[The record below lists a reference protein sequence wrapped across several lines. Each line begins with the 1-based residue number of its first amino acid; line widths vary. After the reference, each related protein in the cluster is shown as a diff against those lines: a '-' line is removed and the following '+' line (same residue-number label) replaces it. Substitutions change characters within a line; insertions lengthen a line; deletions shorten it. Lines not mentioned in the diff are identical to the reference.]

1 MTQAILTYNGC
12 LFVLTLGILVIL
24 NRVKDERPITWVF
37 TLGIT
42 QVFILFLAAILYPLD
57 GFGRLQL
64 LAWGFF
70 LQLPVFLTGSLILVF
85 KISRRFAILLLG
97 LIVLILGIAVDAFLI
112 EPQWLEVTEIT
123 LVSPKL
129 DQTVKVIVI
138 ADIQTDHPGSYESR
152 VLEFTAAE
160 DPDLVL
166 MAGDYLQISDPET
179 YQIAVEEFR
188 IIFQSTQIDPPLGI
202 FAVRGNVDHPD
213 WTEIFQVSEVHTF
226 ESTISLDLGP
236 LILTGMSWRDS
247 ENPGITVQG
256 SDKYHL
262 VLGHSPNFSLGNIQ
276 ADLLI
281 AGHTHG
287 GQFQLPGIGPI
298 LTLSLVPREW
308 ASGLTEIAPDQFL
321 LVSRGIG
328 LERGAAPRMRFLC
341 RPELIILHLEPAQ

>member
-1 MTQAILTYNGC
+1 
-12 LFVLTLGILVIL
+12 
-24 NRVKDERPITWVF
+24 
-37 TLGIT
+37 
-42 QVFILFLAAILYPLD
+42 
-57 GFGRLQL
+57 L

-70 LQLPVFLTGSLILVF
+70 LQFPIFLTGSSILVL
-85 KISRRFAILLLG
+85 KISRRFAILLIG
-97 LIVLILGIAVDAFLI
+97 LIVLILGIAADAFLI
-112 EPQWLEVTEIT
+112 EPQWLEVSDIT

-129 DQTVKVIVI
+129 DQPLKVVVV
-138 ADIQTDHPGSYESR
+138 ADMQTDRPGLYESH
-152 VLEFTAAE
+152 VLELTAAE

-166 MAGDYLQISDPET
+166 MAGDYLQINDPEM
-179 YQIAVEEFR
+179 YQIAVEELR
-188 IIFQSTQIDPPLGI
+188 KILLGTQIDPHLGI

-213 WTEIFQVSEVHTF
+213 WVEIFQDTEVKTF
-226 ESTISLDLGP
+226 ESTTSLDLGP

-247 ENPGITVQG
+247 ENPGLTVQR
-256 SDKYHL
+256 SEKFHL

-308 ASGLTEIAPDQFL
+308 ASGLTEIAPGQFL